1 MSFWSLIKTRIEDL
15 DCFKQS
21 CEKNGVEFIEGAT
34 GSKYGGA
41 DIMAVFRDKS
51 GHGFGYLVQDGKS
64 YRVAMDTDKYYNSIV
79 ARLGANGG
87 KLIRDYTEMVIRK
100 EMRKQGGMVSSASE
114 CADGS
119 LLLRVMRAS

>member
-1 MSFWSLIKTRIEDL
+1 
-15 DCFKQS
+15 
-21 CEKNGVEFIEGAT
+21 
-34 GSKYGGA
+34 
-41 DIMAVFRDKS
+41 
-51 GHGFGYLVQDGKS
+51 
-64 YRVAMDTDKYYNSIV
+64 MDTDKYYNSIV